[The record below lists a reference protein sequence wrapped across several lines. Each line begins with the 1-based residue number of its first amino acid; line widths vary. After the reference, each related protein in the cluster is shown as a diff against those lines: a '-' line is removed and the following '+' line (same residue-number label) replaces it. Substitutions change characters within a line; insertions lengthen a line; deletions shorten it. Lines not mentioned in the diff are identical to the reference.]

1 MPIKTDTVDATE
13 KNSNPNVQ
21 KQSCLKIKKANSER
35 HIMKNTKSL
44 KHINGLFLF
53 ISLFLMPSVH
63 AWAETRFVSD
73 QLSIPMRTGASNKH
87 RIISF
92 PRSGSPLEIKET
104 SEDGNYV
111 RVTTRDGKEGWVETQ
126 YLMNQASARDRIV
139 SVAKK
144 LEQSREQTK
153 EYRKKI
159 SQLEAENRELD
170 TQLKQSQRELKSQ
183 ESSMEKLK
191 RISANPVALANENKS
206 LEDQVRKLTATN
218 DQLKDENDMLSNESA
233 KDWFILGAAVSLGS
247 LLFGLLI
254 TRINWKRKRSWG
266 DF

>member
-1 MPIKTDTVDATE
+1 MI
-13 KNSNPNVQ
+13 NINF
-21 KQSCLKIKKANSER
+21 
-35 HIMKNTKSL
+35 
-44 KHINGLFLF
+44 KHIYGLFFLS
-53 ISLFLMPSVH
+53 SLLLLPSVQ
-63 AWAETRFVSD
+63 ASAETRYVSD

-92 PRSGSPLEIKET
+92 PKSGTPLEIKET
-104 SEDGNYV
+104 SDDGNYA
-111 RVTTRDGKEGWVETQ
+111 RVNTSDGKEGWVETQ

-139 SVAKK
+139 SVSRK
-144 LEQSREQTK
+144 LEQSRDQIK
-153 EYRKKI
+153 EYRQTI
-159 SQLEAENRELD
+159 SKLEAENRELD
-170 TQLKQSQRELKSQ
+170 TQLKQSQREIASQ

-191 RISANPVALANENKS
+191 RISANPVALANKNKA
-206 LEDQVRKLTATN
+206 LEDQVSKLTA
-218 DQLKDENDMLSNESA
+218 ENELLTRENSELANESS

>member
-1 MPIKTDTVDATE
+1 
-13 KNSNPNVQ
+13 
-21 KQSCLKIKKANSER
+21 
-35 HIMKNTKSL
+35 MKNIQSL
-44 KHINGLFLF
+44 KHICGPFLF
-53 ISLFLMPSVH
+53 FVFLLLQPVQ

-87 RIISF
+87 RIVSF
-92 PRSGSPLEIKET
+92 PTSGTPLDIKET
-104 SEDGNYV
+104 SDDGAYV

-139 SVAKK
+139 GVSNQ
-144 LEQSREQTK
+144 LEKAREQVK
-153 EYRKKI
+153 EYRQKI
-159 SQLEAENRELD
+159 NQLEGDSKELD
-170 TQLKQSQRELKSQ
+170 SQLKQAQREIKSQ

-206 LEDQVRKLTATN
+206 LEDQVRKLTSEN
-218 DQLKDENDMLSNESA
+218 DQLKDQNDMLSNESA
-233 KDWFILGAAVSLGS
+233 KDWFILGAGVSLGS

>member
-1 MPIKTDTVDATE
+1 M
-13 KNSNPNVQ
+13 KNS
-21 KQSCLKIKKANSER
+21 
-35 HIMKNTKSL
+35 KSL

-53 ISLFLMPSVH
+53 ISLFLIPSVH

-73 QLSIPMRTGASNKH
+73 QLSIPLRTGASNKH
-87 RIISF
+87 RIVSF
-92 PRSGSPLEIKET
+92 PRSGTPLEIKET
-104 SEDGNYV
+104 SDDGDYV

-139 SVAKK
+139 SVSKK
-144 LEQSREQTK
+144 LDKARAQSK
-153 EYRKKI
+153 DYRKTI

-170 TQLKQSQRELKSQ
+170 TQLKQSQREIKSQ

-191 RISANPVALANENKS
+191 RISANPVALANKNKA
-206 LEDQVRKLTATN
+206 LEDQVSRLTAEN
-218 DQLKDENDMLSNESA
+218 DRLIDENDMLSNESA
-233 KDWFILGAAVSLGS
+233 QDWFILGAAVSLGS